1 MWDNIGGKI
10 KGLAKI
16 IALLGIISSI
26 IGGIVFF
33 NIDGSGMYV
42 GIGFATIFLGSLFS
56 WIASWFMYGFG
67 ELIENSES
75 IKYNTS
81 KISDTSRNKPIN
93 ESFDGNV
100 SKPRT
105 PSGDTWI
112 CKHCGT
118 INSTAYDSCEGCGRA

>member
-1 MWDNIGGKI
+1 MYPYGNSGSSGNV
-10 KGLAKI
+10 A
-16 IALLGIISSI
+16 GIIIGVI
-26 IGGIVFF
+26 IGVIVL
-33 NIDGSGMYV
+33 
-42 GIGFATIFLGSLFS
+42 FL
-56 WIASWFMYGFG
+56 ICR
-67 ELIENSES
+67 ELICWYYKINKLVGLMEEQNRLL
-75 IKYNTS
+75 S
-81 KISDTSRNKPIN
+81 KIAWSNSSQATTSTQENNSNRNKPIN